1 MMSAINLEYSK
12 LQYKVDFA
20 FYAMLVLVLVA
31 YLVVFSVNNDWADNA
46 LLALTL
52 GVGLFSWSLIEYL
65 IHRFV
70 LHGVQPFKRWH
81 LEHHARPTALIGAP
95 TLLSSGLI
103 FSLVFL
109 PAWVLMSLQSAAA
122 LTLGILAGYLAY
134 GAVHHGVHHW
144 RVTSTWLKKRK
155 LWHALHHHPS
165 TAKTPGRYGVSTSF
179 WDRVFGTLNP
189 RFASDEYND

>member
-1 MMSAINLEYSK
+1 MMSSINLEYSK
-12 LQYKVDFA
+12 LQYKADFV
-20 FYAMLVLVLVA
+20 FYAMLVLAVIL
-31 YLVVFSVNNDWADNA
+31 YLVVFAVNNDWTGNA
-46 LLALTL
+46 LLLLSLA
-52 GVGLFSWSLIEYL
+52 VGLFSWSLIEYL

-144 RVTSTWLKKRK
+144 RVTSAWLKKRK

-165 TAKTPGRYGVSTSF
+165 NAKTPGRYGVSTSF
-179 WDRVFGTLNP
+179 WDHVFGTLNP
-189 RFASDEYND
+189 RFASDEHKD